1 MAFDFLK
8 QLFSQSP
15 TQPENQLKEID
26 LLDSQRLSSTYNID
40 RFTQQNLIRSS
51 KFAARFLS
59 IPSFATDAK
68 EDIDNMIY
76 LCDSI
81 EFPGQSL
88 TALEYKIPGKL
99 KVKVPFNRDMNEVSF
114 TFYVNDNTPIYG
126 ILSNWIYEISP
137 NNVQNR
143 YFDEI
148 VGQVELLMFEDTTS
162 SYNKSSPNAF
172 KHITVNLI
180 DLYPLNIQS
189 MPANWMDDGFHKVT
203 ASFFF
208 RDLEIT
214 SRK

>member
-1 MAFDFLK
+1 MAVEFLK
-8 QLFSQSP
+8 QLFSQAP
-15 TQPENQLKEID
+15 TQPENRLQEIA
-26 LLDSQRLSSTYNID
+26 LLDSQRLSATYNID

-59 IPSFATDAK
+59 VPSFVTELK
-68 EDIDNMIY
+68 EDTENMLY

-81 EFPGQSL
+81 EFHGQSL

-99 KVKVPFNRDMNEVSF
+99 KVKVPFNRDANEVTF
-114 TFYVNDNTPIYG
+114 TFYINDSTPIYG

-148 VGQVELLMFEDTTS
+148 VGQIELLMFEDTTS
-162 SYNKSSPNAF
+162 SYDKSSPNAF
-172 KHITVNLI
+172 KHMSVNLI
-180 DLYPLNIQS
+180 DAYPLNVQS

-208 RDLEIT
+208 RDLELT

>member
-1 MAFDFLK
+1 MALDFLK

-15 TQPENQLKEID
+15 TQSDNQLEE
-26 LLDSQRLSSTYNID
+26 LGFLDSQRLSATYNID
-40 RFTQQNLIRSS
+40 RFKQQNLIRSS

-59 IPSFATDAK
+59 IPSFATDVAQDA
-68 EDIDNMIY
+68 ENMLY

-81 EFPGQSL
+81 EFPGQNL
-88 TALEYKIPGKL
+88 TAVDYKIPGKL
-99 KVKVPFNRDMNEVSF
+99 KVKVPFNRDINEVSF
-114 TFYVNDNTPIYG
+114 TFYVSDTTPIYG

-137 NNVQNR
+137 NNAQNR

-148 VGQVELLMFEDTTS
+148 VGQVELLMFEDVTS
-162 SYNKSSPNAF
+162 SYEKSSPNAF
-172 KHITVNLI
+172 KHMSVYLI
-180 DLYPLNIQS
+180 DIYPLSVQS

-208 RDLEIT
+208 SDLELT